1 MRTIIVSG
9 LLAGLICLAGAG
21 CSSESRGSTGGGGKK
36 KGKGGESGPVPVSVA
51 KVEQKNVPVDVQVV
65 GNAEAF
71 TTITVK
77 AQTGGELMEVHFK
90 EGDYIAK
97 GALLFTI
104 DPRPLES
111 RLHQEEANLARDE
124 AQLGQAQANLQKDL
138 AMQKYIESQTQR
150 STQLAEQGI
159 ISKDQVEQQ
168 RSNLDAHAQTIKAD
182 QATIESAKAA
192 IVAQRATIET
202 ARLQLS
208 YTVIRSPIDGRT
220 GNLAVKKGNIVAAN
234 TTDLITINQ
243 VQPIYVS
250 FSVPEGQLGDV
261 KKYLARGNVPVL
273 VTPQDEPNTT
283 LTGELS
289 FVDNTVD
296 TSTGTIRLKGT
307 FPNADRRIWPGE
319 FLRVV
324 LRLTTQMGALV
335 VPNQAVQTGQDGSF
349 VYVVKEDR
357 SVESR
362 PVVTGA
368 RVSDDLVVDKGL
380 KLGEMV
386 VTEGQF
392 RLAPGSR
399 VQLRGEGEGP
409 GGGGRGKKKK
419 DEGT

>member
-1 MRTIIVSG
+1 MRTLIVSG

-36 KGKGGESGPVPVSVA
+36 KGKGGEGGPVPVSVA

-65 GNAEAF
+65 GNAEAY

-77 AQTGGELMEVHFK
+77 AQVGGELTEVHFK

-104 DPRPLES
+104 DPRPMEA

-124 AQLGQAQANLQKDL
+124 AQLGQAEANLQKDL

-150 STQLAEQGI
+150 SIQLAEQGI

-182 QATIESAKAA
+182 LATIESAKAA
-192 IVAQRATIET
+192 VVAQKATIET
-202 ARLQLS
+202 VRLQLS

-220 GNLAVKKGNIVAAN
+220 GNLAIKKGNIVAPN

-243 VQPIYVS
+243 VQPIYVT
-250 FSVPEGQLGDV
+250 FSVPEGQLADV

-307 FPNADRRIWPGE
+307 FANADRRIWPGE

-324 LRLTTQMGALV
+324 LRLTTQAGALV

-368 RVSDDLVVDKGL
+368 RVNDDLVVDKGL
-380 KLGEMV
+380 QLGEVV

-399 VQLRGEGEGP
+399 IQLRGEGEGP
-409 GGGGRGKKKK
+409 GGGRGKKKK

>member
-1 MRTIIVSG
+1 
-9 LLAGLICLAGAG
+9 
-21 CSSESRGSTGGGGKK
+21 
-36 KGKGGESGPVPVSVA
+36 
-51 KVEQKNVPVDVQVV
+51 
-65 GNAEAF
+65 
-71 TTITVK
+71 
-77 AQTGGELMEVHFK
+77 
-90 EGDYIAK
+90 
-97 GALLFTI
+97 
-104 DPRPLES
+104 
-111 RLHQEEANLARDE
+111 
-124 AQLGQAQANLQKDL
+124 
-138 AMQKYIESQTQR
+138 
-150 STQLAEQGI
+150 
-159 ISKDQVEQQ
+159 
-168 RSNLDAHAQTIKAD
+168 
-182 QATIESAKAA
+182 
-192 IVAQRATIET
+192 
-202 ARLQLS
+202 
-208 YTVIRSPIDGRT
+208 VIRSPIVGRT
-220 GNLAVKKGNIVAAN
+220 GNLAIKKGNIVAAN

-319 FLRVV
+319 FLRVT

-368 RVSDDLVVDKGL
+368 RVDEDLVVDKGL
-380 KLGEMV
+380 QLGEVV

-399 VQLRGEGEGP
+399 IQLRGEGEGP
-409 GGGGRGKKKK
+409 GGGGGKKKK